1 MRFHPKKKQ
10 PEFSVLTSRTSD
22 GNLKRCGPECYEALT
37 TKCTCICGGVN
48 HGVGLRK
55 AMANARF
62 INAGHVSQ
70 VNRIRDRMGKK
81 PLKVFI
87 GQEQMRF
94 F

>member
-1 MRFHPKKKQ
+1 
-10 PEFSVLTSRTSD
+10 
-22 GNLKRCGPECYEALT
+22 
-37 TKCTCICGGVN
+37 
-48 HGVGLRK
+48 
-55 AMANARF
+55 MANARF